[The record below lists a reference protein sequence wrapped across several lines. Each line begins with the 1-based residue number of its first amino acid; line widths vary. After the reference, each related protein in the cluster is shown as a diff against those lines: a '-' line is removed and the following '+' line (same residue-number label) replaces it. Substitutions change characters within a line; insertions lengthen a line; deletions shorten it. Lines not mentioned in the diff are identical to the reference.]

1 MMGWPAAE
9 ERAYQFAK
17 ARHEAVCQ
25 LRKYTGEPYI
35 NHPIE
40 VAGIV
45 RSVPHDEAMVLAAL
59 LHDTIE
65 DTETTIDEIHAE
77 FGSDVADLVG
87 WLTDV
92 SKSFD
97 GNRAIRKAIDREHTS
112 QAPAR
117 AKTIKLADL
126 ISNSHSILEYDP
138 AFAEVYLQE
147 KALLLDVLRD
157 GDPLLWNRAN
167 EIAMTGLAQ
176 LQNTSKKKDAN
187 RQ

>member
-1 MMGWPAAE
+1 MMNWSIAE
-9 ERAYQFAK
+9 EKAYQFAK
-17 ARHEAVCQ
+17 ARHEAVGQ
-25 LRKYTGEPYI
+25 LRDYTGEPYI
-35 NHPIE
+35 NHPVE

-59 LHDTIE
+59 LHDTVE
-65 DTETTIDEIHAE
+65 DTETTIDEIHTE

-92 SKSFD
+92 SKSSD
-97 GNRAIRKAIDREHTS
+97 GNRALRKAIDREHTS

-126 ISNSHSILEYDP
+126 ISNSRSILEHDP

-147 KALLLDVLRD
+147 KALLLEVLRD
-157 GDPLLWNRAN
+157 GDPVLWNRAN
-167 EIAMTGLAQ
+167 EIVMAGLAQ
-176 LQNTSKKKDAN
+176 LESISKQKGCKP
-187 RQ
+187 